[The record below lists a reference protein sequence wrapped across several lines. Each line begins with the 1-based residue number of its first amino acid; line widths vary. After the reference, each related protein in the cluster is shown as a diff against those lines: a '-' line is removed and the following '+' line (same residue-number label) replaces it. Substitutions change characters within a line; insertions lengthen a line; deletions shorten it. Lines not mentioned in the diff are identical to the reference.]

1 LSIELPARVNGLQAH
16 EKLPDNAGGNG
27 ADVNSTASESGR
39 INFSQLLSEKIEDGP
54 NPMANVSG
62 TKAQQISGL
71 GMAGIMPNMPK
82 GNIINTGNPLD
93 LVIEG
98 EGYFVL
104 SDGQQDIYTRS
115 GAFTVDVNSNLVDP
129 VTCYTLQRIGSEGES
144 DGFQRAG
151 DSNVRIPYGAVM
163 SAEGTSKIKVAGNLS
178 VDATISGGPQTQQTA
193 SNMAYTTNG
202 GTVATMATEI
212 CRLDQFDGGSGI
224 EGRLEAGESGKITI
238 SGYNPDGTALSKGL
252 IFTINPSTT
261 LGDFIN
267 HLNGNVLNGAT
278 ASLHNGKIQITDDSG
293 GYSRTDIAL
302 SYSGDGSLTTPSY
315 FEILSA
321 GGDEVKNAG
330 ITIYDSRGD
339 KHVLTG
345 AFVRTNKPNTWDMVL
360 RSVTGD
366 VSEITMANR
375 RIENINFNSRDG
387 TFAGLSGSDLPQFVI
402 TFAHDVANPQTIE
415 MQMGTVGRLDG
426 LTQFKGSSTAAARE
440 QNGYKAGRLSTVS
453 VNNEGVIIGAFSNG
467 IKKNIAALRL
477 ALFEN
482 TSGLENVGRGYF
494 VPSAESGD
502 AVNAEAATSVAGII
516 HGGALEKSDSDVTT
530 EFANMIQNQN
540 GFRANVRVIRVA
552 NEILQELNNQ
562 IR

>member
-1 LSIELPARVNGLQAH
+1 MSFELPARVNGLQAH
-16 EKLPDNAGGNG
+16 ENLPDIAGKNK
-27 ADVNSTASESGR
+27 ADVNATASESDR
-39 INFSQLLSEKIEDGP
+39 INFSQLLSEKIEDGL
-54 NPMANVSG
+54 NPIANVNGAKSQQMSG
-62 TKAQQISGL
+62 VGI
-71 GMAGIMPNMPK
+71 AGIVPNIPQ

-129 VTCYTLQRIGSEGES
+129 VTGYTLQRIGSEGES
-144 DGFQRAG
+144 DGFQRPG

-163 SAEGTSKIKVAGNLS
+163 SAEGTSKVKVAGNLS
-178 VDATISGGPQTQQTA
+178 VDAAILGGPQTQRIA
-193 SNMAYTTNG
+193 SNTAYTTNG

-212 CRLDQFDGGSGI
+212 SQLDQFDGGSGI

-252 IFTINPSTT
+252 TFTINPSTT

-267 HLNGNVLNGAT
+267 HLNGKVLNGTT
-278 ASLHNGKIQITDDSG
+278 ASLVDGKIQIADDSG
-293 GYSRTDIAL
+293 GYSRTDIVL
-302 SYSGDGSLTTPSY
+302 SYSGDGSLTTPGY
-315 FEILSA
+315 FEILSV
-321 GGDEVKNAG
+321 GGEEVKNAG
-330 ITIYDSRGD
+330 ISIYDSHGD

-345 AFVRTNKPNTWDMVL
+345 AFVRTNRPNTWDMVL
-360 RSVTGD
+360 SSVTGD

-375 RIENINFNSRDG
+375 RIENISFNARDG

-415 MQMGTVGRLDG
+415 MQLGTVGGLDG

-440 QNGYKAGRLSTVS
+440 QDGYEAGRLSSVS
-453 VNNEGVIIGAFSNG
+453 VNNEGVIIGVFSNG
-467 IKKNIAALRL
+467 IKKNMAALRL

-482 TSGLENVGRGYF
+482 TSGLENIGSGYF
-494 VPSAESGD
+494 VPSADSGD
-502 AVNAEAATSVAGII
+502 AVIAEAATAEAGIV
-516 HGGALEKSDSDVTT
+516 HGGALEKSESDVTK

-552 NEILQELNNQ
+552 HEILRELNNQ
-562 IR
+562 MR